1 MIDINNPDPEIH
13 GPKLDQFVGLSG
25 GGHAKDLESLPGLGL
40 ESKDQLKKHDGPL
53 TSSKENLDP
62 SHSDII

>member
-13 GPKLDQFVGLSG
+13 GPKLDQFVGLAG
-25 GGHAKDLESLPGLGL
+25 RGHAKDLKSLPGLSV
-40 ESKDQLKKHDGPL
+40 ESTDQLKKHDGP
-53 TSSKENLDP
+53 TTGSKENLDP